1 MENLVKIINNREV
14 VTDSLTVARYFKKN
28 HQHVIRAIEQLL
40 ENERVLRASIFGQSH
55 YESEMPT
62 GGKKKYKLYI
72 MNRDGFSLLAMG
84 FTGEKVIEW
93 KLDYISAFNAN
104 EKKLQESQKA
114 IAQEKELRLLAAES
128 DKIESDKRLN
138 MFKIHKIME
147 EFGKPSEING
157 LPRTKPVAYLR
168 GDERQEVAPFCDALG
183 LYGKPIIIYIAKH

>member
-1 MENLVKIINNREV
+1 MNELVKIINNREV

-28 HQHVIRAIEQLL
+28 HKEVLRSIEKTISQGVI
-40 ENERVLRASIFGQSH
+40 NERNFAPVEYKDAKGQMRPA
-55 YESEMPT
+55 YQID
-62 GGKKKYKLYI
+62 K
-72 MNRDGFSLLAMG
+72 DGFALLAMG
-84 FTGEKVIEW
+84 FTGAEAHAW
-93 KLDYISAFNAN
+93 KLKYITAFNEN

-183 LYGKPIIIYIAKH
+183 LYGRPMIIYIAKH